1 MGMNRIRA
9 VLLPLLLILAPAALS
24 AQQDEPF
31 DPARVPLEAQAL
43 FTELQ
48 QVQAR
53 LQPIHQEALRHP
65 ELQAAQAELT
75 ARIGAAM
82 IELDPSTGE
91 RMARLQTLIDRGKTA
106 EAAEDEAALNEIAAE
121 ARQIQEHLQA
131 AQLAAIR
138 RPDIAPGVEA
148 FQAKLMERMVE
159 VDPEAAAL
167 IQRAQELDARL
178 AAVLGQGG

>member
-1 MGMNRIRA
+1 MGMNRVRA
-9 VLLPLLLILAPAALS
+9 VLLPVLLLVSPAALA
-24 AQQDEPF
+24 AQQDGAF
-31 DPARVPLEAQAL
+31 DPARVPPEAQAL
-43 FTELQ
+43 FMELQ

-53 LQPIHQEALRHP
+53 LQPIHEEALRHP

-82 IELDPSTGE
+82 TKADPSTAE
-91 RMARLQTLIDRGKTA
+91 RMARLQALIDRGKAA
-106 EAAEDEAALNEIAAE
+106 EAAGEEAALKEIAAE

-131 AQLAAIR
+131 AQLEAIR
-138 RPDIAPGVEA
+138 RPDIAPELEA

-167 IQRAQELDARL
+167 IERAQELDARL
-178 AAVLGQGG
+178 SAVLGQGG